1 MAGCCWAGWWGAKKR
16 SAIAWQ
22 YADTRWGYDEEDH
35 SGAWVDFWG
44 YQSKATEAAYQSGA
58 KWWQFQGLD
67 DDDITVVFSKRG
79 YYQYSGKGAYRRV
92 RRVRILSE

>member
-1 MAGCCWAGWWGAKKR
+1 MPR
-16 SAIAWQ
+16 LP
-22 YADTRWGYDEEDH
+22 WGYDAEDH
-35 SGAWVDFWG
+35 YWVDFWG

-58 KWWQFQGLD
+58 EWWQFQGPD